1 MQRNQRSLRKIG
13 TVVGVVFLALAVLS
27 GSTLA
32 VSGLSVTSLTN
43 AEVESG
49 QTTTHTLEY
58 QADGISADGTTD
70 VLFVRFPD
78 TYAGNISVSG
88 AEFVNRTSGA
98 TVSVSSSTSI
108 VDGPDGDGVQET
120 LRTGISN
127 DADYDTDDIRATYE
141 FSLTHPTV
149 EEDTSYDVTVI
160 AQDSSTSEA
169 RTTATDAITV
179 VAGSTSSTATA
190 TSTST
195 ATATSTSTSTATAT
209 TTATSESTATPT
221 ESSMDEGTATPTESS
236 MGEDTA
242 TPTET
247 SGSGPGFGTVTALL
261 AVVAVT
267 LLLRRD

>member
-1 MQRNQRSLRKIG
+1 MG

-58 QADGISADGTTD
+58 QADDISADGTTD
-70 VLFVRFPD
+70 ALFVQFPD

-209 TTATSESTATPT
+209 SESTATPT